1 MDGAMHGMKRTTLY
15 LTDELRRGI
24 EELAVRRQQSEAQVL
39 RDAIAAYLLDAGSQ
53 RPRLTPLFDI
63 PETLSGR
70 VDDLLAEGFGFD

>member
-1 MDGAMHGMKRTTLY
+1 MYGTMYGMKRTTLY

-39 RDAIAAYLLDAGSQ
+39 RDAIAAYLLDVGSQ